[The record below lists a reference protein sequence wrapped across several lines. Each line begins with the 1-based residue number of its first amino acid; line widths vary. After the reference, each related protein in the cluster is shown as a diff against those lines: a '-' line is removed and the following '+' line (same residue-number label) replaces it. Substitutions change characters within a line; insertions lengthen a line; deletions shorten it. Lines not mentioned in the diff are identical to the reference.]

1 MLSLARGSGH
11 LLVWHTEPGKRQTRA
26 VCAHPTKRGRE
37 SVGKKMRICVLLLT
51 GLACRMAAQTQAPAS
66 PEPQASSD
74 DTPGFLPDHW
84 FYDRLWL
91 SGQVNLIYQ
100 THPPFPARYSG
111 PNSFQASY
119 EKAISSLTTFYSGL
133 RLNGSTAV
141 LADVEETAG
150 DGLSQTLGL
159 AGFTDLDVVRN
170 PLLSKNPYLARLMVD
185 KVIALS
191 SDKTENDQNPLSLFP
206 ELPRRRLELR
216 AGKFSMVDFF
226 DVNGVGSDSH
236 FQFMNWTIDN
246 NGAYDYAADTRGY
259 TWGVMADFEDRTW
272 GFRFAEG
279 LMPKVANG
287 IDMQWNL
294 RRAHA
299 ENYEFELRRGL
310 VPGKAGTVRLLGYT
324 NDANMGIYREAIAR
338 FLAGQDKVPDITAH
352 PLQTTR
358 KYGFGANLEQTL
370 TPWIKAYGRF
380 GWNNGKT
387 ESYAYTEVD
396 QTFSGGVKL
405 EGSKWGR
412 KADRAGLAVVSNG
425 ISGDHR
431 RYLALGGQGFLL
443 GDGALNYGREQI
455 AELYYTAHLW
465 RGLYAAPDLQRVV
478 NPGYNRDRGP
488 ATVPGLRVHVEF

>member
-1 MLSLARGSGH
+1 MANK
-11 LLVWHTEPGKRQTRA
+11 TPI
-26 VCAHPTKRGRE
+26 CA
-37 SVGKKMRICVLLLT
+37 LLLLA
-51 GLACRMAAQTQAPAS
+51 LACAAQTQAPAA
-66 PEPQASSD
+66 PQGQADSDSS
-74 DTPGFLPDHW
+74 FLPNHW
-84 FYDRLWL
+84 FFDRLWL

-100 THPPFPARYSG
+100 THAPFAARYSG
-111 PNSFQASY
+111 ASSFNSGY
-119 EKAISSLTTFYSGL
+119 EKAISSLATFYSGV
-133 RLNGSTAV
+133 RLTRSSAV

-150 DGLSQTLGL
+150 NGLSQTLGL

-170 PLLSKNPYLARLMVD
+170 PSLSKNPYLARLMVD

-191 SDKTENDQNPLSLFP
+191 ANTAENEQNGLSLFP
-206 ELPRRRLELR
+206 ELPRRRLQLR

-236 FQFMNWTIDN
+236 FQFMNWTVDN
-246 NGAYDYAADTRGY
+246 NGAFDYAADTRGY
-259 TWGVMADFEDRTW
+259 TWGVVADFEDGTW
-272 GFRFAEG
+272 GFRFAEA
-279 LMPKVANG
+279 LMPTVANG

-299 ENYEFELRRGL
+299 DNYEFELRRGL
-310 VPGKAGTVRLLGYT
+310 IPRKSGTLRLLGYT
-324 NDANMGIYREAIAR
+324 NYANMGIYRVAIER

-358 KYGFGANLEQTL
+358 KYGFGANLEQEL
-370 TPWIKAYGRF
+370 TSWIKAYGRF

-396 QTFSGGVKL
+396 QSFSGGVKL
-405 EGSKWGR
+405 AGSRWGR
-412 KADRAGLAVVSNG
+412 KADRAGAAFVSNG

-431 RYLALGGQGFLL
+431 RYLALGGLGFLL

-455 AELYYTAHLW
+455 VELYYTAHLW

-478 NPGYNRDRGP
+478 DPGYNRDRGP
-488 ATVPGLRVHVEF
+488 ATVPGLRVHLEF